1 MPSAPFYSNVFLPRG
16 PSSLLLK
23 KTKKITF
30 LITFYQRG
38 DLATTER
45 ETKTLFTWSGGP
57 RSSGVR
63 FFCFVSPR
71 TWKQKK
77 TNPTRP
83 GSPTP
88 CKQALNFRT
97 RHLFQ
102 QPMIRVSSDSIKT
115 KTFFESS
122 FNIHLS
128 TIKQI
133 TILLL
138 CNVIQII
145 SYIAYCLNF
154 FERKNISKKR
164 NSETVG

>member
-45 ETKTLFTWSGGP
+45 ETKLSVETTFSAA
-57 RSSGVR
+57 
-63 FFCFVSPR
+63 
-71 TWKQKK
+71 
-77 TNPTRP
+77 N
-83 GSPTP
+83 
-88 CKQALNFRT
+88 
-97 RHLFQ
+97 
-102 QPMIRVSSDSIKT
+102 IRVSSDSIKT

-122 FNIHLS
+122 FNFNMHLS

-133 TILLL
+133 TILLI
-138 CNVIQII
+138 CNVIQIYLSVI
-145 SYIAYCLNF
+145 LLI
-154 FERKNISKKR
+154 
-164 NSETVG
+164 V

>member
-45 ETKTLFTWSGGP
+45 ETKLSEE
-57 RSSGVR
+57 
-63 FFCFVSPR
+63 
-71 TWKQKK
+71 
-77 TNPTRP
+77 
-83 GSPTP
+83 TP
-88 CKQALNFRT
+88 FSAAN
-97 RHLFQ
+97 
-102 QPMIRVSSDSIKT
+102 IRVSSDFIKT

-122 FNIHLS
+122 FNMHLS

-133 TILLL
+133 TILLI

>member
-45 ETKTLFTWSGGP
+45 ETKLSEE
-57 RSSGVR
+57 
-63 FFCFVSPR
+63 
-71 TWKQKK
+71 
-77 TNPTRP
+77 
-83 GSPTP
+83 TP
-88 CKQALNFRT
+88 FSAAN
-97 RHLFQ
+97 
-102 QPMIRVSSDSIKT
+102 IRVSSDSIKT

-122 FNIHLS
+122 FNMHLS

-133 TILLL
+133 TILLI
-138 CNVIQII
+138 CNVIQSI

-154 FERKNISKKR
+154 FERKNISKQR
-164 NSETVG
+164 NSETVGSRGTCRIFHIYWTSWLDTLFTRNHPIFLLRSHGTFKS

>member
-45 ETKTLFTWSGGP
+45 ETKLSDE
-57 RSSGVR
+57 
-63 FFCFVSPR
+63 
-71 TWKQKK
+71 
-77 TNPTRP
+77 
-83 GSPTP
+83 TP
-88 CKQALNFRT
+88 FSAAN
-97 RHLFQ
+97 
-102 QPMIRVSSDSIKT
+102 IRVSSDSIKT

-154 FERKNISKKR
+154 FERKNISKQR
-164 NSETVG
+164 NSETVGSRGTCRIFHIYWTSWLDTLFTRNHPIFLLRSHGTFKS

>member
-45 ETKTLFTWSGGP
+45 ETKLSDE
-57 RSSGVR
+57 
-63 FFCFVSPR
+63 
-71 TWKQKK
+71 
-77 TNPTRP
+77 
-83 GSPTP
+83 TP
-88 CKQALNFRT
+88 FSAAN
-97 RHLFQ
+97 
-102 QPMIRVSSDSIKT
+102 IRVSSDSIKT

-122 FNIHLS
+122 FNMHLS

-133 TILLL
+133 TILLI

-154 FERKNISKKR
+154 FERKNISKQR
-164 NSETVG
+164 NSETVGSRGTCRIFHIYWTSWLDTLFTRNHPIFLLRSHGTFKS

>member
-45 ETKTLFTWSGGP
+45 ETKLSEEKPFSAA
-57 RSSGVR
+57 
-63 FFCFVSPR
+63 
-71 TWKQKK
+71 
-77 TNPTRP
+77 N
-83 GSPTP
+83 
-88 CKQALNFRT
+88 
-97 RHLFQ
+97 
-102 QPMIRVSSDSIKT
+102 IRVSSDSIKT

-122 FNIHLS
+122 FNMHLS

-133 TILLL
+133 TILLI

-164 NSETVG
+164 NSDTVG